1 MSGFNGDP
9 HLISV
14 ARGKKVGLM
23 WSSDTH
29 TPLTM
34 PEARHAAADYS
45 YATIF
50 HCPASQRIRVSG
62 RSHCL
67 STSHVKFAE
76 DPASLTSLAFRTFGP
91 CLTCCHKSSTSRMAS
106 LLELSHEL
114 LHCIFTEITPTDL
127 SSVSRTCKDLNR
139 YISGNKLLHKDIY
152 LQRYDQPSSDTSWES
167 EVHDLIKLEKILE
180 SSDRQVKRDALE
192 FAAGQINHLL
202 ETSSSDPDES
212 LNIQLLAEHF
222 ADAANIDAILCS
234 STLFERAGGED
245 QAPAMTEELRQASA
259 KLHCMYGVPIDEIP
273 SRSSFTIWR
282 PKSESSPSS
291 CTRLRSRPKLTHAYA
306 RSKVYDLR
314 QYTEATLWGP
324 FRDDGTQRVD
334 WEKVEA
340 IMVVLGFNLRK
351 FTERSDGRF
360 PMIWDEPFI
369 GATPNSYIAPP
380 APTGPTEKLDPD
392 LIKIRELALNLNA
405 LDPYGVTG
413 TWMRVVCFLDFNDLY
428 AFNFA
433 PGLRADDQRP
443 PIDTEEGM
451 LGVEENVRVNL
462 IH

>member
-1 MSGFNGDP
+1 MAD
-9 HLISV
+9 
-14 ARGKKVGLM
+14 ARGFAQGGDTNTRYHA
-23 WSSDTH
+23 SS
-29 TPLTM
+29 TPLSCRLFGLLSYIITLHCIASSIPDQSLYQSRLCVKL
-34 PEARHAAADYS
+34 PEGPAFVAIPAAILFDILS
-45 YATIF
+45 HLLFSQMAT
-50 HCPASQRIRVSG
+50 
-62 RSHCL
+62 
-67 STSHVKFAE
+67 
-76 DPASLTSLAFRTFGP
+76 
-91 CLTCCHKSSTSRMAS
+91 

-114 LHCIFTEITPTDL
+114 LHCIFTEISPTDL
-127 SSVSRTCKDLNR
+127 SALSRTCKDLNS

-152 LQRYDQPSSDTSWES
+152 LQRYDKPVSETSWES
-167 EVHDLIKLEKILE
+167 EVHDFIRLEKILE

-192 FAAGQINHLL
+192 FAAEQINRLL
-202 ETSSSDPDES
+202 DTASSDPDES
-212 LNIQLLAEHF
+212 LNIQLLADHF
-222 ADAANIDAILCS
+222 ADATNIDTLLCS
-234 STLFERAGGED
+234 SNLFERAGGED
-245 QAPAMTEELRQASA
+245 QAPARTEELRQASA

-282 PKSESSPSS
+282 PSAVSSPSS
-291 CTRLRSRPKLTHAYA
+291 HTRLRSRPMLTHTYA

-340 IMVVLGFNLRK
+340 IMIVLGFNLRK

-360 PMIWDEPFI
+360 PMIWDEPFV

-380 APTGPTEKLDPD
+380 AATGPTEKLDSD

-462 IH
+462 IC

>member
-1 MSGFNGDP
+1 M
-9 HLISV
+9 
-14 ARGKKVGLM
+14 
-23 WSSDTH
+23 T
-29 TPLTM
+29 T
-34 PEARHAAADYS
+34 
-45 YATIF
+45 
-50 HCPASQRIRVSG
+50 
-62 RSHCL
+62 
-67 STSHVKFAE
+67 
-76 DPASLTSLAFRTFGP
+76 
-91 CLTCCHKSSTSRMAS
+91 

-114 LHCIFTEITPTDL
+114 LHCILTEITPTDL
-127 SSVSRTCKDLNR
+127 AAVGQTCKDLNS

-152 LQRYDQPSSDTSWES
+152 LQRYDQPKSDTSWES

-180 SSDRQVKRDALE
+180 STDRQVKRDALE
-192 FAAGQINHLL
+192 FAAEQINHLL
-202 ETSSSDPDES
+202 DSSSSNPDES

-222 ADAANIDAILCS
+222 ADAANIDTLLCS
-234 STLFERAGGED
+234 SDLFERAGSEE
-245 QAPAMTEELRQASA
+245 QTPAATEELRQSSA

-282 PKSESSPSS
+282 PSDEPSTVTRSSRM
-291 CTRLRSRPKLTHAYA
+291 RLHSRPKLTHTYA

-340 IMVVLGFNLRK
+340 IMIVLGFNLRK

-360 PMIWDEPFI
+360 PMIWDEPFV

-380 APTGPTEKLDPD
+380 AATGPTEKLEPD
-392 LIKIRELALNLNA
+392 LVRIRELAVNLNA

-433 PGLRADDQRP
+433 PGLRPDDRLE

-451 LGVEENVRVNL
+451 LGVEENVRVKISFADALAMCSYPTDPRQVARHEDRNA
-462 IH
+462 HRRQRRRR

>member
-1 MSGFNGDP
+1 M
-9 HLISV
+9 
-14 ARGKKVGLM
+14 
-23 WSSDTH
+23 
-29 TPLTM
+29 
-34 PEARHAAADYS
+34 
-45 YATIF
+45 AT
-50 HCPASQRIRVSG
+50 
-62 RSHCL
+62 
-67 STSHVKFAE
+67 
-76 DPASLTSLAFRTFGP
+76 
-91 CLTCCHKSSTSRMAS
+91 

-127 SSVSRTCKDLNR
+127 SAVSRTCKDLNS

-152 LQRYDQPSSDTSWES
+152 LRRYDQPALEPSWET
-167 EVHDLIKLEKILE
+167 EVHDLVKLEKILE
-180 SSDRQVKRDALE
+180 SSDRQAKRDALE
-192 FAAGQINHLL
+192 FADEQINHLL
-202 ETSSSDPDES
+202 DTASSDPDES
-212 LNIQLLAEHF
+212 LNIQLLADHF
-222 ADAANIDAILCS
+222 ADAANIDTLLCAS
-234 STLFERAGGED
+234 NLFERAGGED
-245 QAPAMTEELRQASA
+245 QAPAVNEELRQSSA

-282 PKSESSPSS
+282 PSEESSPSS
-291 CTRLRSRPKLTHAYA
+291 RTRLRSRPKLTHTYA

-340 IMVVLGFNLRK
+340 IMIVLGFNLRR
-351 FTERSDGRF
+351 FTEKSDGRF
-360 PMIWDEPFI
+360 PMIWDEPFV

-380 APTGPTEKLDPD
+380 AVAEPTEKLDSD

-451 LGVEENVRVNL
+451 LGVEENVRVKFHSLMMLCNILAIRL
-462 IH
+462 IRVKWHVTKIEQPTDGNSDDDEDEGLDWSNFQGTRLPIVHFAGTSKSLHASWDPNANSKIRGEYAGRDLV